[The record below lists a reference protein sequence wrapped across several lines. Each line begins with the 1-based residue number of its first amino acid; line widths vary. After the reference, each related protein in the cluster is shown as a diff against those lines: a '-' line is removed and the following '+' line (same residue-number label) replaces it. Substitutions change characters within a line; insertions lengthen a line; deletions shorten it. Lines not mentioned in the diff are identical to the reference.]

1 MKQSLLFLAG
11 GLICASTYAATPTPA
26 ANLHELMKNIVA
38 PQAQIV
44 WDVGNNAMDDNGN
57 PDASKLKPADW
68 TKIATA
74 AGKVKQASQTL
85 AQADKIMAAGP
96 GQKIEGEGSPDAFG
110 AKEVQKVLDANPKV
124 FRAFAQQLAASM
136 DEVVQSAQTK
146 NATKLADVS
155 GRLDQVCEA
164 CHLQFWYPNQKPLQ

>member
-1 MKQSLLFLAG
+1 MKASFFLLAG
-11 GLICASTYAATPTPA
+11 GLMCVSAYAGNPTPS

-38 PQAQIV
+38 PQTQVV
-44 WDVGNNAMDDNGN
+44 WDIGNQALDDQGN

-68 TKIATA
+68 AKIAAA

-85 AQADKIMAAGP
+85 VQADKLMAAGP

-110 AKEVQKVLDANPKV
+110 AKEVQKVVDAQPKV

-136 DEVVQSAQTK
+136 DEVITSAQTK
-146 NATKLADVS
+146 NAAKLADVS

-164 CHLQFWYPNQKPLQ
+164 CHVQFWYPNQPAPK

>member
-1 MKQSLLFLAG
+1 MKRSLFLLTG
-11 GLICASTYAATPTPA
+11 GLLCASGYGANPSPA
-26 ANLHELMKNIVA
+26 PANLHELMKNIVA
-38 PQAQIV
+38 PQTQVV
-44 WDVGNNAMDDNGN
+44 WDIGNNALDDQGN
-57 PDASKLKPADW
+57 PDASKLKAADW

-85 AQADKIMAAGP
+85 AQADKIVAAGP
-96 GQKIEGEGSPDAFG
+96 GQKIEGEGNADAFG
-110 AKEVQKVLDANPKV
+110 AKDVQKVLDADPKV

-136 DEVVQSAQTK
+136 DEVITSAQTK

-164 CHLQFWYPNQKPLQ
+164 CHMKYWYPNQKQ